1 MPYGEDSREWV
12 ETIEELFFDDEEY
25 EEYKAKGYERIQ
37 QLEDRENE
45 QMEQFITF
53 MENIA

>member
-1 MPYGEDSREWV
+1 MPYGEDSREWI

-25 EEYKAKGYERIQ
+25 QEYKTKGYERVQ

-45 QMEQFITF
+45 QIEQFITF
-53 MENIA
+53 MENII